1 MAVTVKFRITSE
13 QPCQIPGIGEFKAGE
28 TKYLDDTTLHYFNA
42 LYGYPVG
49 AGRYAPSVRCEAIL
63 LQDEEPKDEES
74 KDAPEEEALEED
86 QEAEDQE
93 TDEDSEPEE
102 TEEA

>member
-28 TKYLDDTTLHYFNA
+28 TKYLDDVTLNHFNT

-49 AGRYAPSVRCEAIL
+49 AGRCAPSVRCEAIL

-74 KDAPEEEALEED
+74 KDAPEEEAPED